1 MENEQSTNQKCL
13 DFLESTETERQK
25 ISESLEDEFEVS
37 FSSFQ
42 EVLAEIRFL
51 CSETTFTQDYKD
63 ITVKTES
70 WIG

>member
-37 FSSFQ
+37 FL
-42 EVLAEIRFL
+42 EVLAKIWLLYSKMNSPENFKEFIAKFWSSRF
-51 CSETTFTQDYKD
+51 S
-63 ITVKTES
+63 V
-70 WIG
+70 

>member
-37 FSSFQ
+37 FF
-42 EVLAEIRFL
+42 LAFKM
-51 CSETTFTQDYKD
+51 C
-63 ITVKTES
+63 
-70 WIG
+70 